1 MHKYIKLHLGVL
13 SDNIPWDYLP
23 LNDGWYYFHCPL
35 KMKNKSK
42 FPFISLPLSLKWVA
56 DFKVAESQARNL
68 QLWPIETYWNWSQ
81 KWPQGTDVIA
91 SAGVSAS
98 PSSQLCTLARALQLP
113 CSFEGSR
120 ADLSYDTS
128 CSFTPVFFN
137 NCTVC
142 NKFHRCFH
150 SDLVQNPLLSMKITA
165 DDLQGPSQIMRQ
177 SKYLQMLYNLL
188 IIPTKVEIL
197 KEKKKRVLKF
207 LNSKSLFFLS
217 KYNLYKNFI
226 RNSAVSTRKIK

>member
-1 MHKYIKLHLGVL
+1 
-13 SDNIPWDYLP
+13 
-23 LNDGWYYFHCPL
+23 
-35 KMKNKSK
+35 
-42 FPFISLPLSLKWVA
+42 
-56 DFKVAESQARNL
+56 
-68 QLWPIETYWNWSQ
+68 
-81 KWPQGTDVIA
+81 
-91 SAGVSAS
+91 
-98 PSSQLCTLARALQLP
+98 
-113 CSFEGSR
+113 
-120 ADLSYDTS
+120 
-128 CSFTPVFFN
+128 
-137 NCTVC
+137 
-142 NKFHRCFH
+142 
-150 SDLVQNPLLSMKITA
+150 MKITA